1 LINFFVGF
9 SAAGY
14 ERGEWQTY
22 AQALRAIGSLGA
34 ERSQTDGVAM
44 KAGDEFSIRERFER
58 DMTADPGGNGRPRR
72 ASLSLC
78 SASAQAGG

>member
-1 LINFFVGF
+1 LINFFVGV

-22 AQALRAIGSLGA
+22 AQALRAISSLGA
-34 ERSQTDGVAM
+34 ERSKTDGVAT

-58 DMTADPGGNGRPRR
+58 NVTAEPGGNGRRRR
-72 ASLSLC
+72 ASLSLF